1 MTRLPLVLV
10 LAGAA
15 AHAQPAPDP
24 DPVAQAKQLY
34 ADGKRFYDIGDY
46 PEAIASWKHAY
57 VLSNA
62 PMLLFNIAQAYRLS
76 GDCKKALEMYANY
89 ERVDPNPPNRE
100 DLEQAKTRCDRE
112 PTRANPPD
120 GTPPGATPI
129 AATPASA
136 PPPAVITPP
145 PRTIERDDG
154 GSLRIAGIATG
165 GTGIAL
171 ALGSLYFAHEASSE
185 ASYVTHHTGLWTQA
199 DQAHEDSGKQAQTLA
214 VTTAIAAPL
223 ALAAGAYLYYRG
235 SHRSHVEVAVTP
247 TRTEVS
253 WSVSF

>member
-1 MTRLPLVLV
+1 MLV

-15 AHAQPAPDP
+15 AHAQPAPDA

-46 PEAIASWKHAY
+46 AEAIASWKHAY

-120 GTPPGATPI
+120 GTPP
-129 AATPASA
+129 AATPPVVIA
-136 PPPAVITPP
+136 PAPVAPVHTV
-145 PRTIERDDG
+145 ERDDG
-154 GSLRIAGIATG
+154 GTLRIAGLATG
-165 GTGIAL
+165 GAGIAL
-171 ALGSLYFAHEASSE
+171 ALGSLYFANEASSE

-199 DQAHEDSGKQAQTLA
+199 DQAHQDSGKQAQTLA

-223 ALAAGAYLYYRG
+223 ALAAGAYLYVRG
-235 SHRSHVEVAVTP
+235 RHRSHVELAVTP